1 MARALSEKKTDGIS
15 VSASPTQSGF
25 DIDLSNLQNGNSI
38 RVTYTDNATSKQKTV
53 TLIRVDDANALPL
66 SNSATSDPND
76 RVVGLDFSGGLA
88 SVVSQL
94 TTALAGTGLVFSNT
108 SPTTLRVLDDGAP
121 NKVNVDAVS
130 ATTTVTSLT
139 GGSAEL
145 PFFLDANS
153 PYTGAITSV
162 GPQSLGFAGR
172 ITVNAGLVA
181 DPSRLVVFQTSPLT
195 AAGDSTRP
203 NFIYD
208 RLTSASLIFSPTSGV
223 GTGAAPFNGT
233 VSGFIRQMIN
243 QQGQAAD
250 AAANLKEGQDVVL
263 NTLQKRF
270 DEGASVNIDEEMANL
285 LRLQNSYA
293 ANARV
298 LSAVKDMVETL
309 LRTLG

>member
-1 MARALSEKKTDGIS
+1 
-15 VSASPTQSGF
+15 
-25 DIDLSNLQNGNSI
+25 
-38 RVTYTDNATSKQKTV
+38 
-53 TLIRVDDANALPL
+53 
-66 SNSATSDPND
+66 
-76 RVVGLDFSGGLA
+76 
-88 SVVSQL
+88 VVSQL
-94 TTALAGTGLVFSNT
+94 TTALAGTGLQFSNT
-108 SPTTLRVLDDGAP
+108 SPTTLRVLDDGAFG
-121 NKVNVDAVS
+121 KVDVDAVS

-139 GGSAEL
+139 SGGAEL

-195 AAGDSTRP
+195 PAGDATRP

-208 RLTSASLIFSPTSGV
+208 RLTNASLVFSPKSGI
-223 GTGAAPFNGT
+223 GTDVAPFTGT
-233 VSGFIRQMIN
+233 VPGFLRQMIS

-250 AAANLKEGQDVVL
+250 AAANLKQGQDVVL

-270 DEGASVNIDEEMANL
+270 DEGAAVNIDEEMANL
-285 LRLQNSYA
+285 LHLQNSYA

-298 LSAVKDMVETL
+298 LSAVKDMVDAL
-309 LRTLG
+309 LKTFG